1 MNFLAHLHCSP
12 NHPLIRVFN
21 FTADGVRG
29 NLWKREASAAQ
40 IIGVD
45 LHRFIDHFTDEH
57 PLSKKAKKH
66 LRNEAGKTAP
76 IALDL
81 LGDHFLLKHW
91 TVLASSS
98 TGHLSPKEFIVQC
111 YRDISEHQHL
121 LVGKAARM
129 WPFMHKEDWLSSYA
143 DINGVRRA
151 ALGMSVRHP
160 AIQQLGTFFDKL
172 DTNDKSYKIAE
183 QWFIEFYPKLFQ
195 QSQSFIA
202 NHPVINKLGL

>member
-21 FTADGVRG
+21 FTADGIRG
-29 NLWKREASAAQ
+29 NLWRNEASAAR

-57 PLSKKAKKH
+57 PLSKKAKEC
-66 LRNEAGKTAP
+66 LRKEAGKTAP

-91 TVLASSS
+91 AVSGSAS
-98 TGHLSPKEFIVQC
+98 TGHINAQEFIFQC
-111 YRDISEHQHL
+111 YREISENQHL
-121 LVGKAARM
+121 LVGKASRM
-129 WPFMHKEDWLSSYA
+129 WPFMLQEDWLSSYA

-151 ALGMSVRHP
+151 AFGMSARHP
-160 AIQQLGTFFDKL
+160 AIKQLGTFFETL
-172 DTNDKSYKIAE
+172 DTNADSYRIAE
-183 QWFIEFYPKLFQ
+183 QWFIEFYPELLQ
-195 QSQSFIA
+195 HSQAFVA
-202 NHPVINKLGL
+202 NHAVINKLEL